1 MQILTHEHDD
11 HVGGLA
17 AVTSEFGAFPSPSEL
32 STLIV
37 SAMMFAGAL
46 PVYKLSTPRD
56 RAVAPVG
63 ALPLHNGQQLDVQG
77 VRLEVLED
85 V

>member
-17 AVTSEFGAFPSPSEL
+17 AVTSEFGAFPSPLEQSML
-32 STLIV
+32 FV
-37 SAMMFAGAL
+37 SALMFAGAL
-46 PVYKLSTPRD
+46 PVYKLSTARD
-56 RAVAPVG
+56 RAAAPAG
-63 ALPLHNGQQLDVQG
+63 ALPLYNGQLLDVQG
-77 VRLEVLED
+77 VRLEVVDD